1 MARSSAHDKGFRR
14 KVPSELRKHLQ
25 FGVGAGTIG
34 AVPRDASSM
43 LDDVNKAII
52 TQLQSDGRRSYAAIA
67 TAVGLSEA
75 AVRQR
80 AQRLLAAGAMRL
92 AAVAAPRQGG
102 SPRQAMIGVNAE
114 GDLRDVADKLSAL

>member
-14 KVPSELRKHLQ
+14 KAPSELRKHLQ
-25 FGVGAGTIG
+25 FGVRAGTIG

-67 TAVGLSEA
+67 TAVGLPEA
-75 AVRQR
+75 AAPQGG
-80 AQRLLAAGAMRL
+80 QRLLDGGFMQ
-92 AAVAAPRQGG
+92 VAAATDPMRVGFA
-102 SPRQAMIGVNAE
+102 RQAM
-114 GDLRDVADKLSAL
+114 

>member
-75 AVRQR
+75 A
-80 AQRLLAAGAMRL
+80 APQRLQRLPAGGVMR
-92 AAVAAPRQGG
+92 VAPATDPMQVG
-102 SPRQAMIGVNAE
+102 SARQAMIGVNAE
-114 GDLRDVADKLSAL
+114 GDLRDV